1 MKYILIYF
9 NLIGYNLYTM
19 SIKPKITFLPV
30 DNGDSIVITID
41 DYTIL
46 IDGGLANKYKILKQ
60 HLTSNKIQTINLL
73 ILTHSDRDHIGGII
87 SLIKDFDFAI
97 ETIWFNSYD
106 KLSQLFDKETKD
118 TSKDISIGSLSR
130 EISFAKA
137 KTLSGLL
144 DEQNK
149 HYESIFNEKFE
160 NYKYDIGDIKFT
172 FLSPSKKVL
181 SDLYKQWSIED
192 NRICKKEISSTVKG
206 IKTIEDYA
214 KNIEKCKPD
223 SSIQNASSIAFIL
236 SYKDSNFLLLGDAH
250 IDVIVASLK
259 ALNYN
264 QNNKLYVDFIKLSH
278 HGSNANISQE
288 FLDIVETKKYIIS
301 TNGKSHNHPDMET
314 LSLLV
319 VDAKTKN
326 KKIELSFNYPPH
338 VYKNEKGILKDNVH
352 QDLYGY
358 ALNFADDSSKGYT
371 IEV

>member
-1 MKYILIYF
+1 
-9 NLIGYNLYTM
+9 M

-46 IDGGLANKYKILKQ
+46 IDGGLAKKYTILKK
-60 HLTSNKIQTINLL
+60 HLTSSKIKTINLL

-87 SLIKDFDFAI
+87 SLIKDSNFSVEA
-97 ETIWFNSYD
+97 IWFNSYD
-106 KLSQLFDKETKD
+106 KLSQLFNNGIKD
-118 TSKDISIGSLSR
+118 ITKDISIGSLSS

-149 HYESIFNEKFE
+149 HYDPIFNEKFE
-160 NYKYDIGDIKFT
+160 NYIHSIGDIKFT

-181 SDLYKQWSIED
+181 SNLYKQWSIED
-192 NRICKKEISSTVKG
+192 SKIIKKEISSIVKDTE
-206 IKTIEDYA
+206 TIEGYA
-214 KNIEKCKPD
+214 KKIEKCKPD

-236 SYKDSNFLLLGDAH
+236 SYKDSNFLLLGDTH
-250 IDVIVASLK
+250 IDVIVESLK
-259 ALNYN
+259 VLNYN

-288 FLDIVETKKYIIS
+288 FLDIVETKEYIIS

-326 KKIELSFNYPPH
+326 KKIKLSFNYPSH

-371 IEV
+371 IEF